1 MFPYP
6 HVSRVTGHLVFTC
19 TEQLY
24 TSSWWS
30 VSLSVRLS
38 GRSVKS
44 IKWLLK
50 PTYLS
55 TYAIVVTV
63 STVVTVVTVVTAAT
77 VVTVVTVVTEKEF
90 CIYLVLFCPSDC
102 IKTQKLKL

>member
-1 MFPYP
+1 MIIFGSVFPYP

-77 VVTVVTVVTEKEF
+77 VVTVVTVVTEKR
-90 CIYLVLFCPSDC
+90 VLYIFFFVLSFR
-102 IKTQKLKL
+102 L